1 MFIRDN
7 ARALQF
13 LLLRNHVSKNRV
25 STLLYPPDPF
35 DLALADFFPFPRSK
49 TSPKGGQF
57 ANAEADKQ
65 NAIKQWRKITQNEF
79 RKFFEQVCESW
90 GRLLEGRFK

>member
-1 MFIRDN
+1 MFLRDN

-25 STLLYPPDPF
+25 STLEYPPDPF
-35 DLALADFFPFPRSK
+35 DLALADFFLFPRSK

-65 NAIKQWRKITQNEF
+65 YVIKQ
-79 RKFFEQVCESW
+79 
-90 GRLLEGRFK
+90 